1 MKIGIF
7 DSGLGGLTV
16 LKTMLKKYPHN
27 EYIYY
32 GDTLNVP
39 YGNKTKTELLK
50 LAIADIEFLISKQVD
65 MIIIACGT
73 ISSTHYQYLLTKY
86 SLPIYDIISPTI
98 KYLNQSSF
106 KHIGIIATHN
116 TISSHIFKNNIHKDV
131 IEIETPKLVPLIE
144 NNQLDNLDSILS
156 KYLNPYKNS
165 LDCLILGCT
174 HYPIILGNIN
184 KYFSNTIP
192 IIDMSNYLFNNLT
205 NDGISKLTIYFSKI
219 TPTIISNTQRILN
232 NDQIDIKLSS

>member
-65 MIIIACGT
+65 MIILNQEILK
-73 ISSTHYQYLLTKY
+73 THVLL
-86 SLPIYDIISPTI
+86 PISPTAA
-98 KYLNQSSF
+98 SS
-106 KHIGIIATHN
+106 KHIIIR
-116 TISSHIFKNNIHKDV
+116 SNI
-131 IEIETPKLVPLIE
+131 
-144 NNQLDNLDSILS
+144 
-156 KYLNPYKNS
+156 Y
-165 LDCLILGCT
+165 
-174 HYPIILGNIN
+174 
-184 KYFSNTIP
+184 
-192 IIDMSNYLFNNLT
+192 
-205 NDGISKLTIYFSKI
+205 
-219 TPTIISNTQRILN
+219 
-232 NDQIDIKLSS
+232 